1 MARIKRAALIVL
13 DGVGAGWQHDAEKY
27 GDVGAN
33 TLGHVVEKM
42 RPEIPNLTELG
53 LLAAAGIHP
62 ADEDEPIGCYG
73 VMEEKGAGKDTTT
86 GHWEIAGLTLDKPF
100 PTYPNGFPEDVMKA
114 IEEETGFEMI
124 GNKPASGTEIIQE
137 LGDEHYVTG
146 KLIVYTS
153 ADSVF
158 QIAAHEDVIPPQELY
173 YICRTARRLL
183 KGEHAVGR
191 VIARPFV
198 GSSGNYTRTANRR
211 DFSVDPFGDTMLDVV
226 KRAHMDVISI
236 GKIEDIFN
244 HRGITFSDHAA
255 GNDACIVATLKA
267 LRKPGW
273 KGLCFVNLVDTD
285 ALYGHR
291 RDADGFAE
299 SLEAFDSYIPDI
311 MKGLGDD
318 GIMMITADHGCDPT
332 YKGTDHTREQVPL
345 LVWGLGIEEGMDLG
359 VRTTFADVAKTTL
372 DMLGIDNSLDGTSF
386 YPDIRVD

>member
-137 LGDEHYVTG
+137 LGPEHLRTG
-146 KLIVYTS
+146 KPIVYTS

-158 QIAAHEDVIPPQELY
+158 QIAAHEGVIPVTELWH
-173 YICRTARRLL
+173 ICRTARRVL

-198 GSSGNYTRTANRR
+198 GEVGSFVRTDNRR
-211 DFSVDPFGDTMLDVV
+211 DFSLDPTGDTLLDVM
-226 KRAHMDVISI
+226 KRGGYDVLGV

-244 HRGITFSDHAA
+244 HRGLTMSNHAA
-255 GNDACIVATLKA
+255 GNEACMDATVEY
-267 LRKPGW
+267 LRKENW
-273 KGLCFVNLVDTD
+273 RGLLFANFVETD
-285 ALYGHR
+285 SKYGHR
-291 RDADGFAE
+291 NDPEGFARC
-299 SLEAFDSYIPDI
+299 LEDFDRRLPEVL
-311 MKGLGDD
+311 KLLGED
-318 GIMMITADHGCDPT
+318 GMLIITADHGCDPCDVS
-332 YKGTDHTREQVPL
+332 TDHTREQVPL
-345 LVWGLGIEEGMDLG
+345 VVWGLGLQEGVALG
-359 VRTTFADVAKTTL
+359 RRSTFADVSATIL
-372 DMLGIDNSLDGTSF
+372 EAFGIRNTLDGTSF
-386 YPDIRVD
+386 YRDIAL